1 MSSKNMPIKVSRKE
15 QENTFSLIKR
25 FSTKVNQYKIL
36 KEAKEKMFK
45 EREKSRDRKK
55 IEALRRLEL
64 KKQYERLKKLGKI

>member
-1 MSSKNMPIKVSRKE
+1 MSSKNMPIRVSRKE

>member
-1 MSSKNMPIKVSRKE
+1 MSSKIMPIRVSRKE

-25 FSTKVNQYKIL
+25 FSAKVNQYKIL

-55 IEALRRLEL
+55 IEALRKLEL
-64 KKQYERLKKLGKI
+64 KKQYEKLKKLGKI